1 MIKVRNLE
9 EAKYYLNKGATL
21 MYQPY
26 KEDINYIA
34 YNDKGKLMNFNEK
47 LRYPLTIDDI
57 TGIMEN
63 ETLYVYVPN
72 DEIHN

>member
-1 MIKVRNLE
+1 MIKIRNLE
-9 EAKYYLNKGATL
+9 EVKYYLENGATL

-26 KEDINYIA
+26 QEDINYIG
-34 YNDKGKLMNFNEK
+34 YNDKGKLMNFNEN
-47 LRYPLTIDDI
+47 LRYPI
-57 TGIMEN
+57 TLEDVETIMEH